1 METKVKSVLKG
12 LVKAGMAKGGVYK
25 GAAFTKMQ
33 LHSIEDGVLKLQ
45 KEYFQSFTPITFVEP
60 SVVLITAEKERMYLY
75 EI

>member
-1 METKVKSVLKG
+1 MKSKAKVLLKG

-25 GAAFTKMQ
+25 GASFAKMQ
-33 LHSIEDGVLKLQ
+33 LHSIEDGVLQLR

-60 SVVLITAEKERMYLY
+60 SVVLITTEKERMYLY